1 MNFQET
7 PEVTR
12 EQFLMGK
19 SEQNFCIS
27 RGMGEDGKE
36 PATFDFL
43 TWPTGRWV
51 SKIWGYIYNRVNLET
66 NKMPNNRG
74 LVK

>member
-7 PEVTR
+7 SEITR

-19 SEQNFCIS
+19 SELSFCIS

-36 PATFDFL
+36 PATFGFL
-43 TWPTGRWV
+43 
-51 SKIWGYIYNRVNLET
+51 IWSHRQ
-66 NKMPNNRG
+66 MR
-74 LVK
+74 